1 MLREGGEEF
10 LEHQLGWVKAA
21 ARRLARRAGP
31 AAELEDLV
39 GWGSE
44 GLVEAA
50 RSFDPERGVPFAAYA
65 RARVHGAML
74 DGMRAMS
81 PLPLAIHRARLEAD
95 PDGPP
100 CEAESKLYARFE
112 AARSE
117 GLLCETSEAAEGP
130 VATACPEQ
138 GPEAL
143 AVRRQLRR
151 IVSRAIAELP
161 EPEAELVRLHV
172 LQDHSLARAAQKVG
186 IGEDRASRLYRR
198 ALQRLRSR
206 LREAAW

>member
-1 MLREGGEEF
+1 MESEGGEEF

-31 AAELEDLV
+31 AAELEELV

-81 PLPLAIHRARLEAD
+81 PLPLAIHRARLEAG
-95 PDGPP
+95 PDEF
-100 CEAESKLYARFE
+100 CEAEAKLYARF
-112 AARSE
+112 ASARSE

-143 AVRRQLRR
+143 AERRQLRR
-151 IVSRAIAELP
+151 IVSRALAELP
-161 EPEAELVRLHV
+161 DTEAELVRLHV
-172 LQDHSLARAAQKVG
+172 LDDYPLARAAAKVG

-198 ALQRLRSR
+198 ALQRLRGP
-206 LREAAW
+206 LRDSAW